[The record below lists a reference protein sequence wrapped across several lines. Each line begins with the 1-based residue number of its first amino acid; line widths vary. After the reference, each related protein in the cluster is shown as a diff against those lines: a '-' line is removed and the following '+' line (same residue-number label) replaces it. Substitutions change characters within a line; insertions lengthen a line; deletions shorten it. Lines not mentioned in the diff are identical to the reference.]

1 MRRPRDQIIRRP
13 RLAEIAPRVVEVSLR
28 GAPRRIFSPAGL
40 LLLGFIFLSGVGG
53 LLLALPVANN
63 EGVFTSLDLSYFT
76 AISAVTVTGHTVVN
90 TSTYWSP
97 FGQVVIFL
105 LMLIGGLGF
114 MVLATILLLLLGGR
128 STLQER
134 LLMRGLMQD
143 TVGVGHLRELRRV
156 GRTVVLVVFLIY
168 GLGTIGIFFQ
178 IRGLDGIGLGEG
190 IWNSLFLSVSS
201 FNNAG
206 FNILPEEPAGS
217 SLARFATEPI
227 FLFIPTVLMVIGGL
241 GWLVLVDI
249 YRRRHFS
256 RFNLNTKLVISTSL
270 FLWIFGAGFLLLGE
284 FANPNTL
291 GRLEWY
297 ETLANAAF
305 GSVSGRTAGFATID
319 FSQVADPTKL
329 TFSVLMFI
337 GGGAGSV
344 AGGIKVATF
353 GLIVAAVI
361 SALRGRS
368 EVEAFGRRLHPVQFY
383 RAIAVAVVGV
393 GLITITA
400 PILTITDPDVPFVN
414 LLFDTVSAFG
424 TTGASTGIVPEL
436 SLAGKSIFMAAMLLG
451 RLGPVAFALM
461 VPESDS
467 ESTYRFVRERVEIS

>member
-1 MRRPRDQIIRRP
+1 MRRPRDQIVRRP
-13 RLAEIAPRVVEVSLR
+13 RLAEIEPKVLEVSHR

-40 LLLGFIFLSGVGG
+40 LITGFICLSGIGG
-53 LLLALPVANN
+53 LVLALPVANN
-63 EGVFTSLDLSYFT
+63 QGVFTSLDLSYFT
-76 AISAVTVTGHTVVN
+76 AISAVTVTGHTVLG
-90 TSTYWSP
+90 TSTYWST

-114 MVLATILLLLLGGR
+114 MVLATFLLLLLGGR

-178 IRGLDGIGLGEG
+178 VRGLDGIGLGEEL
-190 IWNSLFLSVSS
+190 WHSLFLSVSS

-206 FNILPEEPAGS
+206 FNILPEVPAGS
-217 SLARFATEPI
+217 SLARFATNPT
-227 FLFIPTVLMVIGGL
+227 FLIIPTVLMMIGGL
-241 GWLVLVDI
+241 GWLILVDI
-249 YRRRHFS
+249 YHRRQFS

-270 FLWIFGAGFLLLGE
+270 FLWVFGAGLLLLGE
-284 FANPNTL
+284 FANPNTFGGL
-291 GRLEWY
+291 GWAEKF
-297 ETLANAAF
+297 TNAVF

-319 FSQVADPTKL
+319 FAQVADPTKL

-353 GLIVAAVI
+353 GIIVAAVI

-383 RAIAVAVVGV
+383 RAIAVVLVGV
-393 GLITITA
+393 GLIVIVA
-400 PILTITDPDVPFVN
+400 PILTITDPDIPFLH

-436 SLAGKSIFMAAMLLG
+436 SLAGKCIFMAAMLIG

-467 ESTYRFVRERVEIS
+467 ESTYRFLRERVEIA

>member
-1 MRRPRDQIIRRP
+1 MRRPRDLIVRRP
-13 RLAEIAPRVVEVSLR
+13 RLVEIAPRVLEATHR

-40 LLLGFIFLSGVGG
+40 LITGFIFLSGIGG
-53 LLLALPVANN
+53 LVLALPIANN
-63 EGVFTSLDLSYFT
+63 EGVYTSLDLAYFT
-76 AISAVTVTGHTVVN
+76 AISAVTVTGHTVLS
-90 TSTYWSP
+90 TSTYWSN

-105 LMLIGGLGF
+105 LMLVGGLGF
-114 MVLATILLLLLGGR
+114 MVLATFLLLLLGGR

-178 IRGLDGIGLGEG
+178 VRGLDGIGLGEG
-190 IWNSLFLSVSS
+190 IWQSLFLSVSS

-206 FNILPEEPAGS
+206 FNILPELPAGS
-217 SLARFATEPI
+217 SLARFATDPL
-227 FLFIPTVLMVIGGL
+227 FLLIPTVLMMIGGL
-241 GWLVLVDI
+241 GWLILVDI
-249 YRRRHFS
+249 YRRRRFS

-270 FLWIFGAGFLLLGE
+270 FLWVFGAGFLLLGE

-291 GRLEWY
+291 GGLEWY
-297 ETLANAAF
+297 EKFANAVF

-319 FSQVADPTKL
+319 FGQVADPTKL
-329 TFSVLMFI
+329 TFTVLMFI

-353 GLIVAAVI
+353 GIIVAAVI

-368 EVEAFGRRLHPVQFY
+368 DVEAFGRTLHPVQFY
-383 RAIAVAVVGV
+383 RAIAVVVVGV
-393 GLITITA
+393 GLIIIVV
-400 PILTITDPDVPFVN
+400 PILTITDPEIPFLH

-436 SLAGKSIFMAAMLLG
+436 SLAGKCIFMAAMLIG

-461 VPESDS
+461 VAESDS
-467 ESTYRFVRERVEIS
+467 ESTYRFLRERVEIA